1 VRIRRAGAEDL
12 AAVGEVTVAAY
23 AGFVLGPSDPYIG
36 RLRDTAARA
45 AQAEL
50 WLAEDDGTVLGTVTV
65 CPTGSVWREISRPGE
80 GEFRMLAVSP
90 PAQGRGVGEAL
101 ARFAIDRFATQG
113 VHAMVV
119 SSLSTMHAAHRL
131 YERLGFLR
139 DVERDWSPAP
149 GVELL
154 AYVLPEPAQEA

>member
-1 VRIRRAGAEDL
+1 MRIRRAGVEDL

-23 AGFVLGPSDPYIG
+23 AGFVRGPSDPYIG
-36 RLRDTAARA
+36 RLRDAAARA
-45 AQAEL
+45 EQAEL
-50 WLAEDDGTVLGTVTV
+50 WLAEDDDTVLGTVTV
-65 CPTGSVWREISRPGE
+65 CPPGSVWREISRPGE

-90 PAQGRGVGEAL
+90 AAQGRGVGETL
-101 ARFAIDRFATQG
+101 ARFAIDRFSAQG
-113 VHAMVV
+113 VHAVVV

-139 DVERDWSPAP
+139 DAGRDWSPVP
-149 GVELL
+149 GVDLL